1 MPDQSLLLLLDE
13 VCGKTVRILETV
25 AAEDATWA
33 PPGLQNTI
41 LWHAGHAYF
50 LLEWL
55 TMKSLAQRPR
65 MPEEWH
71 EMFSWDSRPGQIEA
85 NRWPTLAG
93 VIVALREQ
101 HKRVR
106 QIVVGL
112 TDDQLDQPSARN
124 PAKAVRYEVLH
135 ALHDE
140 ACHCG
145 EIHLLRKL
153 RASGSGRALRDEV
166 R

>member
-13 VCGKTVRILETV
+13 VRGKTLRILDPSTV
-25 AAEDATWA
+25 ANALWA

-41 LWHAGHAYF
+41 LGHGGHAYF

-55 TMKSLAQRPR
+55 TMHALDRP
-65 MPEEWH
+65 PQLPGGWYLY
-71 EMFSWDSRPGQIEA
+71 FSWDSRPAEVPA
-85 NRWPTLAG
+85 DRWPPLTT
-93 VIVALREQ
+93 VIAQLHDQ
-101 HKRVR
+101 HERMR
-106 QIVVGL
+106 RIVGKL
-112 TDDQLDQPSARN
+112 SGEQLDQPSARN
-124 PAKAVRYEVLH
+124 PQKTVRYEILQ

-153 RASGSGRALRDEV
+153 QAVGSGRPKP
-166 R
+166 

>member
-13 VCGKTVRILETV
+13 VRGKTLRILDPSTFP
-25 AAEDATWA
+25 DPGWA
-33 PPGLQNTI
+33 PPGLQNSI

-55 TMKSLAQRPR
+55 TMHALDRP
-65 MPEEWH
+65 PELPGGWYQT
-71 EMFSWDSRPGQIEA
+71 FSWDSRPGEVPPDQ
-85 NRWPTLAG
+85 WPSLAE
-93 VIVALREQ
+93 IVAKLRTQ
-101 HKRVR
+101 HQRMKRS
-106 QIVVGL
+106 IGEL
-112 TDDQLDQPSARN
+112 SGEQLDRPSARN
-124 PAKAVRYEVLH
+124 PQKSVRYDILH

-153 RASGSGRALRDEV
+153 QAVEKGRQR

>member
-1 MPDQSLLLLLDE
+1 MPDQTLLLLLDE
-13 VCGKTVRILETV
+13 VRGKTLRIVKPTAV
-25 AAEDATWA
+25 EDSLWA

-55 TMKSLAQRPR
+55 TMRALGRKPR
-65 MPEEWH
+65 MPAGWY
-71 EMFSWDSRPGQIEA
+71 EMFSWDSRPGQVA
-85 NRWPTLAG
+85 TDRWPPLAG
-93 VIVALREQ
+93 VIARLQEQ
-101 HKRVR
+101 HEHMRRV
-106 QIVVGL
+106 IGEL
-112 TDDQLDQPSARN
+112 ADEQLNQPSARN
-124 PAKAVRYEVLH
+124 PDKTVRYEILH

-153 RASGSGRALRDEV
+153 RVLGRG
-166 R
+166 